1 MNMGEAVVWN
11 TCEMCWCFCY
21 RRSRFHDMSRGLKHF
36 MWSEIEI
43 AANLFWLAGAVVTT
57 LVTHSF
63 SVRPICS
70 HWGDS
75 LAKTSFSPFSC
86 SPGWWMTSRSLSDDC
101 LAAWRRDTLTT
112 SAAFWKSFKQEA
124 LRAATTKC
132 SGCDSLSQKCCRLH
146 SVFIGNNL
154 RKDTGAQ
161 TNTCG
166 LNNTRTAQ
174 LYVPSREFESLKRC
188 WGHRINGV
196 HLRVNMKINFKNK
209 ISMQPNW
216 GSRNLHAVDLH
227 QVFFLLWWRKSLCTH
242 VWTQSASSSYQ
253 YWTNQQGDD

>member
-1 MNMGEAVVWN
+1 METIVLRHLRHPISLRCCCSIINVTSLQLNDKRPEVMHMGEAVVWN

-21 RRSRFHDMSRGLKHF
+21 RRSRLHDMSRGLKHF

-70 HWGDS
+70 HRGDS

-101 LAAWRRDTLTT
+101 LAVWRRDTLTT

-124 LRAATTKC
+124 LRAATTN
-132 SGCDSLSQKCCRLH
+132 CDSLS
-146 SVFIGNNL
+146 
-154 RKDTGAQ
+154 
-161 TNTCG
+161 
-166 LNNTRTAQ
+166 
-174 LYVPSREFESLKRC
+174 
-188 WGHRINGV
+188 
-196 HLRVNMKINFKNK
+196 
-209 ISMQPNW
+209 
-216 GSRNLHAVDLH
+216 
-227 QVFFLLWWRKSLCTH
+227 
-242 VWTQSASSSYQ
+242 
-253 YWTNQQGDD
+253 

>member
-75 LAKTSFSPFSC
+75 LAKQA
-86 SPGWWMTSRSLSDDC
+86 SL
-101 LAAWRRDTLTT
+101 L
-112 SAAFWKSFKQEA
+112 FP
-124 LRAATTKC
+124 
-132 SGCDSLSQKCCRLH
+132 
-146 SVFIGNNL
+146 V
-154 RKDTGAQ
+154 
-161 TNTCG
+161 
-166 LNNTRTAQ
+166 
-174 LYVPSREFESLKRC
+174 
-188 WGHRINGV
+188 
-196 HLRVNMKINFKNK
+196 
-209 ISMQPNW
+209 
-216 GSRNLHAVDLH
+216 H
-227 QVFFLLWWRKSLCTH
+227 QVDGWRVAACLMT
-242 VWTQSASSSYQ
+242 VWLPGEETRWRPQQLSEKVLNKKHSERLQQSAPGATLFPKNAAVCTLSLLG
-253 YWTNQQGDD
+253 TT